1 MHIHKGAN
9 RLLLTGAALS
19 AIALALSGCSGGGTN
34 DDSGA
39 KALPTKLTEPTKPV
53 TITYAGAAYSAKDI
67 KPVIAAF
74 EKAHPNIKVTY
85 EADPF
90 NDFNSILGTQLTQKQ
105 KSIDVFD
112 VDMPRTAA
120 YQARGWLTD
129 ISSVFPGIKSQV
141 DAGSFNAAT
150 VDGKLYA
157 MPYQTSTNILYYNK
171 KLLKNAGVALP
182 SADPKK
188 RLTWEQVTADAKKAK
203 AAGAKYGIVF
213 DQIDRYYQLEPLST
227 SAGGGPGGSGKRN
240 LTPDITNDGW
250 VKAMTW
256 YSSLFKEGLS
266 PRGVTAAE
274 TPDLF
279 ASGQVAFYPGGPW
292 WAPQFEA
299 NKNLDFG
306 VAAFPAFKGGKAA
319 TPTGGWSLGLSP
331 TSTHKDAALIF
342 MKFMGLDNGGYSQ
355 YLTALSVPP
364 SNNQGT
370 AKFYENAAFKDPRMA
385 GVVDLMK
392 YELANTAILR
402 LQTVGYVEFENTI
415 TKAYD
420 DIING
425 SDVKQTLEKAQS
437 DLKAAWAPYK
447 K

>member
-1 MHIHKGAN
+1 MQVHKGV
-9 RLLLTGAALS
+9 RRWLIAAAVTS
-19 AIALALSGCSGGGTN
+19 IAAISLVGCSSSSGGGSSAT
-34 DDSGA
+34 
-39 KALPTKLTEPTKPV
+39 ALPTKLTEPTKHV
-53 TITYAGAAYSAKDI
+53 TITYAGAAYSAADI

-74 EKAHPNIKVTY
+74 EKAHPNITVNY

-90 NDFNSILGTQLTQKQ
+90 NDFNSILGAQLSAKD
-105 KSIDVFD
+105 KAIDVFD

-129 ISSVFPGIKSQV
+129 ISSIFPDMKSKV
-141 DAGSFNAAT
+141 DSASLAAAT
-150 VDGKLYA
+150 VDGKLVA
-157 MPYQTSTNILYYNK
+157 MPYQSSTNIMYYNK
-171 KLLKNAGVALP
+171 TLLKKAGIPFP
-182 SADPKK
+182 SASPSA
-188 RLTWEQVTADAKKAK
+188 RMTWEDVAADAKKAQT
-203 AAGAKYGIVF
+203 AGGAKYGLVF

-227 SAGGGPGGSGKRN
+227 SAGGGPGGKGSGN
-240 LTPDITNDGW
+240 LTPAIDNAGW
-250 VKAMTW
+250 TKALTW
-256 YSSLFKEGLS
+256 YGNLFKDGVS

-274 TPDLF
+274 TPNLF
-279 ASGQVAFYPGGPW
+279 GAGQVAFFPGGPW

-299 NKNLDFG
+299 SKNLDFG
-306 VAAFPAFKGGKAA
+306 VAAYPAFAGGTAA

-364 SNNQGT
+364 SNLVGSE
-370 AKFYENAAFKDPRMA
+370 KFYDNAAFKDPRMA

-392 YELANTAILR
+392 YELKNTAILR
-402 LQTVGYVEFENTI
+402 LKTVGYVEFENII

-425 SDVKQTLEKAQS
+425 ADVKTTLATATTG
-437 DLKAAWAPYK
+437 LKTAWAAYK
-447 K
+447 